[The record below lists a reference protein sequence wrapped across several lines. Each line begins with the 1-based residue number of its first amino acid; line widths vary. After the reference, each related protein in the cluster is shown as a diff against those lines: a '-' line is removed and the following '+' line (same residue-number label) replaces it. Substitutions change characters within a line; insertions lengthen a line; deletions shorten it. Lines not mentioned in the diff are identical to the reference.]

1 MPDCC
6 GMPQNQRAREAEPG
20 TAVSCFA
27 QSAEPLLLEK
37 GGGVAAK
44 EDATSKVTETSVLPF
59 HQVTKMQSWRS
70 VRSMELDEQLLLH
83 VTQRAG
89 SSARQNGTLENSQ
102 AFLGN
107 FKSALEAGVQQKWQ
121 QTAHFHVHRGCLG
134 HPSP

>member
-1 MPDCC
+1 MLRDATEPESRGGRTRHD
-6 GMPQNQRAREAEPG
+6 RELFCSKCRTVVVDEG
-20 TAVSCFA
+20 G
-27 QSAEPLLLEK
+27 EK
-37 GGGVAAK
+37 VQQDN
-44 EDATSKVTETSVLPF
+44 DATSKVTETSLLPF
-59 HQVTKMQSWRS
+59 RQVAKLQSWRS

-83 VTQRAG
+83 VTRTPG

-107 FKSALEAGVQQKWQ
+107 LKSALEAGVQQKWQ